1 MNLFMLL
8 CVSSL
13 VNLCGKKKVVSGMKS
28 EKARSERGTLA
39 SGVKGVCLLLYSV
52 SSAEG
57 CLLARVGGDI
67 IDLFVAIAE
76 CGRLKGRRFGRRD
89 DIKHKTYC
97 RGDSSHEKNI
107 DKDYSYTYTRR
118 YSGSI
123 NIATHTH
130 FFHTHRHI
138 HTRIQIRVRAYTH
151 TYMHSHKK

>member
-8 CVSSL
+8 CVSLL
-13 VNLCGKKKVVSGMKS
+13 VNLCGKKMVVSGMKS
-28 EKARSERGTLA
+28 EKARNERGTFA

-52 SSAEG
+52 SSVER
-57 CLLARVGGDI
+57 CLLARVGGDS
-67 IDLFVAIAE
+67 IDLFVALAE
-76 CGRLKGRRFGRRD
+76 CGRLRGRRFGRRD

-107 DKDYSYTYTRR
+107 DKDYSYTYTRT

-130 FFHTHRHI
+130 TFFILTDT

-151 TYMHSHKK
+151 IYMHSHKK